1 MPIGREDDT
10 QGRTSR
16 LQAVWRNIIILLVV
30 GVYGF
35 IAWISLLYFMNDT
48 VIVDLGYRHFA
59 TIFGLPAAAA
69 GSLLIV
75 LGTRAISGAMS
86 VELLGLKFQGAASE
100 AIMWV
105 VCFLAITYA
114 VGSTWNLEYSR
125 TDPLIQHHMNMP

>member
-1 MPIGREDDT
+1 MPNGREDDT
-10 QGRTSR
+10 QGRTTR
-16 LQAVWRNIIILLVV
+16 LQAAWRNVIILLVV
-30 GVYGF
+30 GGF
-35 IAWISLLYFMNDT
+35 GFLAWISILYFMNDT

-75 LGTRAISGAMS
+75 LVTRAISGAMS
-86 VELLGLKFQGAASE
+86 VEFLGLKFQGAASE

-105 VCFLAITYA
+105 VCFLAMAYA

-125 TDPLIQHHMNMP
+125 DGPLIQHHMNMP